1 MESYQHDVYT
11 YVQKYPSKISAAL
24 IYRLLFFGC
33 FFAAILLANIGWK
46 SEASWIGYLN
56 ENSFIQQM
64 AGTGQMESHI
74 ALILKQRLPYWL
86 ILVCFSQTVPGL
98 IYAGVFAGWQGISF
112 GFIFS
117 AMLARYGIRGIAVFA
132 GMCFPQFLI
141 YLVSFILMYRLMLM
155 YRRGKQEQ
163 IGRGGSMTVQ
173 KKVVY
178 LVFCVILSAVFLCG
192 IFAEN
197 YVNPYILNQ
206 IVKIL

>member
-1 MESYQHDVYT
+1 MESYQNDVYT
-11 YVQKYPSKISAAL
+11 YAEKYPVKISAAW

-56 ENSFIQQM
+56 ENSFIQQ
-64 AGTGQMESHI
+64 AGTGGQMEGHI

-98 IYAGVFAGWQGISF
+98 IYAGAFAGWQGVSF

-132 GMCFPQFLI
+132 GMCFPQFLF
-141 YLVSFILMYRLMLM
+141 YFVSFILMYRLMLT
-155 YRRGKQEQ
+155 YRRGKSGQ
-163 IGRGGSMTVQ
+163 ISRGSSMTVQ

-178 LVFCVILSAVFLCG
+178 IVFCIILSAVFLSG
-192 IFAEN
+192 VFAEN